1 MVSHKYSKRS
11 ILILLVLVSAFI
23 YVGLLM
29 ISKFRA
35 LFYARNIIIIP
46 SSNIDLNLIYS
57 LPISL
62 FSYLKFLVTIL
73 YCILVISALTLTL
86 SFIFSAAAFILVMGN
101 SQLNFSNLD
110 ATDSDLYFV
119 LLATIIRAITP
130 QMFSDLMFGPSLLNH
145 EQSRIRCEQQFYV
158 TSGSGFLIR
167 KIITCLQFINSA
179 DNDRAEA
186 YALSALHTS
195 QGYSRT
201 VTHQL
206 WKLARLFSKPSNN
219 VHFSIMRQPLSV
231 EILIESAEWKRLAQ
245 NLTFKN
251 SYLLHNTTALLQHSE
266 NMKPQSIFSEFVVLK
281 QFVNLLDLYISK
293 ANCYKELESL
303 ELVVEK
309 AKLSPLVHWYIVI
322 SITAAAIKRQVHSN
336 TLDQWLSIEQLLFSK
351 ISLIT
356 FCNSQLSK
364 SRAEQLKI
372 LRKIGLLSF
381 SSVRKAQMADFT
393 SSLKDANS
401 ALDFISRKKQLD
413 YQTSKSFF
421 DGRSRVNNA
430 ISDGYRE
437 AQCVDVLLE
446 AADSIEKRLE
456 FIFSNLALEG
466 RWRVYVNTLLSLPK
480 NKAPKHSVLNSSKN
494 SSNLHRK
501 SFSNGTDLNAN
512 VNQLFLNNTHKF
524 FNPINTTKVS
534 LENQSSSAFN
544 SSLNINNASS
554 KNTKITTKDSESIL
568 TPDYTNK
575 EALKPTLEKYLRS
588 QSISAPTKDQIF
600 SFSDTS
606 ADSSNYSHLN
616 TFFQNQSN
624 LGPAP
629 NDDQTSDYE
638 YESEVEY
645 NSGSEI
651 SYYSDDQIDSEYDNS
666 NQLENNS
673 SLGYERESNASFE
686 SDLNYQSSGCHSD
699 FSHRSVSNQKELR
712 DLINQKNSQKL
723 DILNHLSLLRQNATN
738 SAGSHTLP
746 YISMYQQLSST
757 IVLDEL

>member
-1 MVSHKYSKRS
+1 
-11 ILILLVLVSAFI
+11 
-23 YVGLLM
+23 M
-29 ISKFRA
+29 ISRFRA

-46 SSNIDLNLIYS
+46 PSIIDLNLIYS

-62 FSYLKFLVTIL
+62 FSYLKFFITIL
-73 YCILVISALTLTL
+73 YCIFVISGLTLTL

-119 LLATIIRAITP
+119 LLATMIRAITP

-206 WKLARLFSKPSNN
+206 WKLARLFSKPSND

-251 SYLLHNTTALLQHSE
+251 SYLLHNTTALLQHCES
-266 NMKPQSIFSEFVVLK
+266 MKPQSIFSEFVVLK

-356 FCNSQLSK
+356 FSNSQLSK

-401 ALDFISRKKQLD
+401 ALDFISRKKQSD

-480 NKAPKHSVLNSSKN
+480 NKAPKHNASNCSKI
-494 SSNLHRK
+494 SSNLHHI
-501 SFSNGTDLNAN
+501 SFSNGSDLNNN
-512 VNQLFLNNTHKF
+512 VNHLFLNTTDNF
-524 FNPINTTKVS
+524 FSTINATPVS
-534 LENQSSSAFN
+534 LENQSTAAFN
-544 SSLNINNASS
+544 DTHNTIHANSR
-554 KNTKITTKDSESIL
+554 NTKISTKSSESFI
-568 TPDYTNK
+568 TPSYTNN
-575 EALKPTLEKYLRS
+575 EALKSTLGKYVQS
-588 QSISAPTKDQIF
+588 QSIKEPIKDQIF
-600 SFSDTS
+600 SFSVTS

-616 TFFQNQSN
+616 TFFQNQDS
-624 LGPAP
+624 LGSVP
-629 NDDQTSDYE
+629 NNNQTSDYE
-638 YESEVEY
+638 YESEEEY

-651 SYYSDDQIDSEYDNS
+651 SYYSDDQIDSECDNS
-666 NQLENNS
+666 IQLESNS
-673 SLGYERESNASFE
+673 NLDYERESNASFE
-686 SDLNYQSSGCHSD
+686 SDLDYQSSGCHSD
-699 FSHRSVSNQKELR
+699 FSLGSDRKQKELR
-712 DLINQKNSQKL
+712 DLISQKNSQKL
-723 DILNHLSLLRQNATN
+723 NILNHLSTLRQNATN
-738 SAGSHTLP
+738 SAGAHTLQ